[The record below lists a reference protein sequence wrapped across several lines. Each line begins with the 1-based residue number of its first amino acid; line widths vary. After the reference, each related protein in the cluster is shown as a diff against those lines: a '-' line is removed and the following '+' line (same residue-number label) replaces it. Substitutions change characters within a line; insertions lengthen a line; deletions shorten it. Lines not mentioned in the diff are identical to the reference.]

1 MPQSTEGEG
10 FPAQVSQAPSQAA
23 FPGVP
28 LETKHSMPFPAALTA
43 SGSGLRGQ
51 GTASRGMPTLQKLA
65 FGGVLSWEFAP
76 SVSDLCVLCELGR
89 LQKAKVILVSRSQ
102 CQQVSSRLRGEVT
115 SAQGWEMLLLW
126 KLREAL

>member
-1 MPQSTEGEG
+1 MVTGEELTGTWLLSHFKSLLGTREGGRELEQIFSHLIVPQSTEGEG

-65 FGGVLSWEFAP
+65 FGGV
-76 SVSDLCVLCELGR
+76 
-89 LQKAKVILVSRSQ
+89 
-102 CQQVSSRLRGEVT
+102 
-115 SAQGWEMLLLW
+115 
-126 KLREAL
+126 